1 MDVAQVIL
9 DLLYPPRC
17 PFCGR
22 VLEVWEEEG
31 LCRRCQ
37 ETLPWV
43 QGREGTVEFC
53 EACLSPLWYEG
64 GVRRGMHRYKFWGGQ
79 EYARVFG
86 WLMAQCLSDGW
97 SEPMDGITWVPLSHR
112 RQTRRG
118 YDQAHRL
125 ALRVGELTELEVRPT
140 LVKLRDTRQQ
150 SRIALPDARR
160 ANVAGAYGVR
170 EDADVAGKRLILV
183 DDVATSGATLSECA
197 ACLRMAGAEQVVA
210 LTLARAKKK

>member
-1 MDVAQVIL
+1 MDVIQAIL
-9 DLLYPPRC
+9 NLLYPPRC

-31 LCRRCQ
+31 MCHRCQ
-37 ETLPWV
+37 SALPWV
-43 QGREGTVEFC
+43 QGAEKAVEFC
-53 EACLSPLWYEG
+53 EACLAPLWYEE
-64 GVRRGMHRYKFWGGQ
+64 GVRRGMHHYKFWGGQ
-79 EYARVFG
+79 EHARVFG

-97 SEPMDGITWVPLSHR
+97 SEPIDGITWVPLSHPR
-112 RQTRRG
+112 RIRRG

-125 ALRVGELTELEVRPT
+125 ALRVGELTGLEVIPT
-140 LVKLRDTRQQ
+140 LVKVRDTRQQ
-150 SRIALPDARR
+150 SRIGTAEARR
-160 ANVAGAYGVR
+160 ANVAGAYAVR

-210 LTLARAKKK
+210 LTLARARKK